1 MRPIADHFATES
13 TRHPDDHVSARLR
26 LHPGL
31 LDEGGALRFG
41 AAAYAVDVAAGLA
54 CGLSVVDQ
62 GLWVVTTDMDVR
74 LTAPVTV
81 GPLRVDTHV
90 LRSGATTAVATFTLE
105 DEGADRIVGG
115 GTCTCRPFPY
125 EFDSSLLE
133 LPVGEVRRHGDGT
146 APPAEPLAASLGFR
160 IGEDASV
167 EVDMPP
173 EVRNPWGILH
183 GGVTACLTDVA
194 AEVAGSHALGAPVRP
209 TDGVLRYLAPG
220 RVGPACAVPRV
231 LAVEGDRALVEERVT
246 DTGADDR
253 IIAFA
258 QLTLARR

>member
-1 MRPIADHFATES
+1 VRPLADHFATES

-31 LDEGGALRFG
+31 ADDAGAMRFG
-41 AAAYAVDVAAGLA
+41 AVAYAVDVGAGLA

-74 LTAPVTV
+74 LTAPVLV
-81 GPLRVDTHV
+81 GPLLVDTHV
-90 LRSGATTAVATFTLE
+90 LRSGATTAVATFTME

-125 EFDSSLLE
+125 EFDPALLE

-146 APPAEPLAASLGFR
+146 APPTEPLAQSLAFR

-167 EVDMPP
+167 EVDASP
-173 EVRNPWGILH
+173 ELRNPWGILH
-183 GGVTACLTDVA
+183 GGVTAVLADVA
-194 AEVAGSHALGAPVRP
+194 SEVAGSHALGAPVRAG
-209 TDGVLRYLAPG
+209 DGVLRYLAPG
-220 RVGPACAVPRV
+220 RNGPIRAVPRV
-231 LAVEGDRALVEERVT
+231 LAVEDDRALVEVRVT
-246 DTGADDR
+246 DAGADDR
-253 IIAFA
+253 IIAFG